1 MQYPYCA
8 LARTAG
14 ALSCARVV
22 AALVPDFEL
31 PPAAPDGHV
40 WLTTDQAAAALN
52 VSKSTISV
60 WKAERR
66 IKPHPDSP
74 QRHPLYDYCEL
85 IEVEYERRQKLRADG
100 HDYWAQRRPG
110 LRKPRSAA

>member
-1 MQYPYCA
+1 M
-8 LARTAG
+8 
-14 ALSCARVV
+14 